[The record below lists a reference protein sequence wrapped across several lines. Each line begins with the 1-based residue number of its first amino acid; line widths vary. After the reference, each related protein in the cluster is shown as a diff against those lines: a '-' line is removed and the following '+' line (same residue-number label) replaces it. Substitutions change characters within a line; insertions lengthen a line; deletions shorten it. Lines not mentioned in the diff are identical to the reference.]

1 MPLAFEI
8 YRDGRRVTEFVPAGA
23 IGMGPESVPVPAD
36 IAFEQGLLHVR
47 RGGGMGMTAEGIT
60 AANGGPAVG
69 VALLWD
75 LGPLGTFLME
85 TTRLMPRPAPYNLN
99 VELARFRL
107 MKIVQKQE
115 DWNLFDFPKP
125 DPPPPG
131 TTAPTPLPASRFQA
145 RLREALDA
153 FATALGLLHRPAEA
167 AEAAAAA
174 DTALAIAV
182 DISEELAAFHADL
195 LIQRRRSNGAVAK
208 HVIGCRVDPSVSNEK
223 YRETLAGSFDYAV
236 VPMTWRHMEPAEHKF
251 DTAAVDDWVELLSKR
266 RVPIIAGPL
275 IQLDEAH
282 LPDWMFIWE
291 HDFDSLRELA
301 YEYVQRIVQRYRKA
315 VSMWNVVAGLPAN
328 GAFSLSFEQVIELTR
343 LLVSQVKALLPN
355 SRTLVTITQPF
366 GEYHA
371 RKQQSVPPLAYAEM
385 VSQAGINFEAF
396 GVELEMGVPSPGRFT
411 RDLFQLSCL
420 LDKFSTLG
428 RPLFVTAIAA
438 PGQSTPDPGD
448 RSEGRLDPSA
458 GGRWHRPWDPELQ
471 AEWMDAVYHL
481 ALSKPYVESLCWSDL
496 ADIRPGLPGGGLLD
510 DVLRPKPAF
519 EKVQAL
525 RTKFHGWHGRK
536 AAGATPG
543 NGGGH

>member
-8 YRDGRRVTEFVPAGA
+8 YRDGRRVTEFVPVGA
-23 IGMGPESVPVPAD
+23 IGIGPESVPVPAD
-36 IAFEQGLLHVR
+36 IAFEGGLLHVR
-47 RGGGMGMTAEGIT
+47 RGGGGAEGIT
-60 AANGGPAVG
+60 AANGGPAIG

-75 LGPLGTFLME
+75 LGPLGTFLIE
-85 TTRLMPRPAPYNLN
+85 TTRLMPRPGPYNLN
-99 VELARFRL
+99 VELARCRL

-115 DWNLFDFPKP
+115 DWNLFDFPK
-125 DPPPPG
+125 
-131 TTAPTPLPASRFQA
+131 AERFA
-145 RLREALDA
+145 TRLREAQTT
-153 FATALGLLHRPAEA
+153 FADALGLLHRPAEA
-167 AEAAAAA
+167 A
-174 DTALAIAV
+174 ALADRALALAV

-195 LIQRRRSNGAVAK
+195 LIQRRRANGAVAK
-208 HVIGCRVDPSVSNEK
+208 HVIGCRIDPAVSNEK
-223 YRETLAGSFDYAV
+223 YRETLAANFDYAV
-236 VPMTWRHMEPAEHKF
+236 VPMAWRQMQPVEHKF

-266 RVPIIAGPL
+266 RIPIIAGPL
-275 IQLDEAH
+275 IQLDETH

-301 YEYVQRIVQRYRKA
+301 YEYVQRVVQRYRKA

-371 RKQQSVPPLAYAEM
+371 KKPQSVPPLAYAEM
-385 VSQAGINFEAF
+385 VAQAGINFEAF
-396 GVELEMGVPSPGRFT
+396 GVEVEMGVPSPGRFT

-428 RPLFVTAIAA
+428 RPLFVTAIGV
-438 PGQSTPDPGD
+438 PGRHAPDPGD
-448 RSEGRLDPSA
+448 RSEGRLDPAAA
-458 GGRWHRPWDPELQ
+458 GQWHRPWDPDLQ
-471 AEWMDAVYHL
+471 AEWMEAVYHV
-481 ALSKPYVESLCWSDL
+481 ALSKPYVESLCWADL

-519 EKVQAL
+519 EKLQAM
-525 RTKFHGWHGRK
+525 RTKFHSWHGRK
-536 AAGATPG
+536 GAGAANVSSGTTG
-543 NGGGH
+543 TAGGGGH